1 MKRLTI
7 VGLFLFGLGCFGGG
21 GSTSA
26 TVLQQPTGVG
36 AATIE
41 IDNISNE
48 TIYYVYMSPTQQST
62 WGPDLLG
69 SNVLQRGQR
78 FTLSNIQP
86 GTWDLRVVDRSRNYK
101 EWRNFTVEAGGG
113 YRLQVSAGSWRHD

>member
-1 MKRLTI
+1 MQRFVFIAFFMLA
-7 VGLFLFGLGCFGGG
+7 GCGG
-21 GSTSA
+21 GSQA

-36 AATIE
+36 TATIE

-78 FTLSNIQP
+78 FTLQNIQP

-101 EWRNFTVEAGGG
+101 EWRNFRVEAGGG
-113 YRLQVSAGSWRHD
+113 YRLQVSAGGWRR